1 MENARRQ
8 QKKFKTNLNT
18 EKTFLMDHGSW
29 ISSIDHA
36 LQHVSGSAFYGLVPK
51 DKHCFFQLILF
62 FRSKSLNSTPPPKK
76 RYVGL
81 WD

>member
-1 MENARRQ
+1 MA
-8 QKKFKTNLNT
+8 
-18 EKTFLMDHGSW
+18 HGSW

-62 FRSKSLNSTPPPKK
+62 FRNKSLNSTQKEKK
-76 RYVGL
+76 KVCGIRLSGFLLVSVFVHIAL
-81 WD
+81 EI

>member
-1 MENARRQ
+1 
-8 QKKFKTNLNT
+8 
-18 EKTFLMDHGSW
+18 MDHGSW

-62 FRSKSLNSTPPPKK
+62 FRSKSLNSTHKK
-76 RYVGL
+76 KKKCMGL
-81 WD
+81 GSLVFLVSVFVHIALEI

>member
-36 LQHVSGSAFYGLVPK
+36 LQHVSGSAFM
-51 DKHCFFQLILF
+51 DW
-62 FRSKSLNSTPPPKK
+62 SLKTNIVSSN
-76 RYVGL
+76 
-81 WD
+81 

>member
-8 QKKFKTNLNT
+8 QDKFKTNLNT

-36 LQHVSGSAFYGLVPK
+36 LQHVSGSAFM
-51 DKHCFFQLILF
+51 DW
-62 FRSKSLNSTPPPKK
+62 SLKTYIVSSN
-76 RYVGL
+76 
-81 WD
+81 